1 MVSAVMMG
9 GAVRTNVR
17 VVAVSVARRFAH
29 SVDVVRVVPVA
40 VVPRRR
46 TPVGYKAECG
56 ECGDGEDGCAVSGVA
71 VDRSTVGVAVNR
83 EAVSIVTCAGP
94 CHAAAVA
101 VG

>member
-56 ECGDGEDGCAVSGVA
+56 ECGVA